1 MFIDERALEGWQ
13 LSQLSLQ
20 HDLK

>member
-1 MFIDERALEGWQ
+1 MFIDERALKSWQ